1 MNTVNTARLPA
12 SITLWALLS
21 WVFLVL
27 PLMSLAIE
35 MPYLLSARAT
45 MSYAA
50 RAAMQ
55 SAWTAC
61 MDYNGYQASG
71 TVRIQAG
78 CPVPTARALFAEY
91 TASQTVALA
100 RTATVDR
107 VRLAAGS
114 GDRLEMRTCFPH
126 RAIFLGVFGPRAVQ
140 QVCIEESVGL
150 QMRRSP

>member
-1 MNTVNTARLPA
+1 MNTARRLPA
-12 SITLWALLS
+12 SITVWALLS

-35 MPYLLSARAT
+35 MPMLLSARAT

-55 SAWTAC
+55 AAWTAC
-61 MDYNGYQASG
+61 MDYDGYERTG
-71 TVRIQAG
+71 TVRIQTG
-78 CPVPTARALFAEY
+78 CPVPAAQALFAEY
-91 TASQTVALA
+91 TAAHPVALA

-107 VRLAAGS
+107 VRLAPGAT
-114 GDRLEMRTCFPH
+114 DRLEMRTCFPH
-126 RAIFLGVFGPRAVQ
+126 RAIFLGVFGPRAAQ

-150 QMRRSP
+150 HMRQRP

>member
-1 MNTVNTARLPA
+1 MAIAARRLPA
-12 SITLWALLS
+12 SITVWALLS
-21 WVFLVL
+21 WIFLIL

-55 SAWTAC
+55 SAWVAC
-61 MDYNGYQASG
+61 MDYDGYQASG
-71 TVRIQAG
+71 TVRIRTG

-91 TASQTVALA
+91 TAGQTVALA
-100 RTATVDR
+100 RSATVDR
-107 VRLAAGS
+107 VGLAPGAA
-114 GDRLEMRTCFPH
+114 DRLEMRTCFPY
-126 RAIFLGVFGPRAVQ
+126 RAIFLGVFGPRNVQ

-150 QMRRSP
+150 QMRPRP